1 MNPYPNRPIRRT
13 IGAVLTTGLPV
24 TVVYSFYEGD
34 APDVE
39 EVIVSV
45 KCKAYDLFAS
55 LNENELASLAEDAQ
69 QEEFDR
75 AADAAEY
82 LDD

>member
-1 MNPYPNRPIRRT
+1 MNPYPNRPIRRRV
-13 IGAVLTTGLPV
+13 GAILTTGLPV
-24 TVVYSFYEGD
+24 TLVYSFYPGD

-39 EVIVSV
+39 EVIATV
-45 KCKAYDLFAS
+45 KWATYDIRDS
-55 LNENELASLAEDAQ
+55 LSESELEQLADVA
-69 QEEFDR
+69 QEEEYDR